1 MWKRRCDR
9 YSFEMIK
16 NCNSGY
22 KSVAHMF
29 CRDVI
34 VKPILVLPE
43 GFPVE
48 TTTSAFI
55 CPKDFS
61 DDSTITWDL
70 NLPDDLVP
78 ESARAYVSLIG
89 DILGPALENLDN
101 LVRLPMGC
109 GEQNMIL
116 FVPNIHVIG
125 YLDATGVENPGL
137 RAKAIRNME
146 KGNRRVFFLLTFID
160 LIRD

>member
-1 MWKRRCDR
+1 
-9 YSFEMIK
+9 
-16 NCNSGY
+16 
-22 KSVAHMF
+22 
-29 CRDVI
+29 VI

-48 TTTSAFI
+48 TTKSAFI

-61 DDSTITWDL
+61 DDSTITWNLDL
-70 NLPDDLVP
+70 PNDLVP

-89 DILGPALENLDN
+89 DILGPALENLET

-125 YLDATGVENPGL
+125 YLDASGIDNPEL
-137 RAKAIRNME
+137 RAKAIKNME
-146 KGNRRVFFLLTFID
+146 KGMRLI
-160 LIRD
+160 LIRS

>member
-1 MWKRRCDR
+1 M
-9 YSFEMIK
+9 
-16 NCNSGY
+16 
-22 KSVAHMF
+22 
-29 CRDVI
+29 I

-48 TTTSAFI
+48 TTKSAFI

-61 DDSTITWDL
+61 DDSTITWNLD
-70 NLPDDLVP
+70 LPDDLVP
-78 ESARAYVSLIG
+78 ESARAHVSLIG
-89 DILGPALENLDN
+89 DILGPVFENLDN

-125 YLDATGVENPGL
+125 YLDVTGVENPEL
-137 RAKAIRNME
+137 RAKAVRNME
-146 KGNRRVFFLLTFID
+146 KGMRLISIYDFNSRLRIGFTFD
-160 LIRD
+160 RATQDTSAN